1 MTRYKN
7 IAEKMMRPIGP
18 MRLIRRIGHIRLMG
32 HIGLIGLMSLM
43 GLIGVACSNEDDL
56 EPSQEEAQEVRASMP
71 VEVRSYVSMFDENE
85 PVSRA
90 WLTPSGFSTYDDA
103 EKPIGVSFTKDGQ
116 DPVSTSGSFFK
127 SGDQWRTDVELTA
140 GTYFLYGYAPHS
152 AGIGYSITDLDGTNA
167 NYSTGAIITLSNVPT
182 IIAGDLCVVVGA
194 KNGVDDYDALADY
207 SVAGL
212 RRGDFSYAAA
222 AITQPGGENPA
233 GGTGNFVYLLFD
245 HLYAAM
251 DIHMRVHGDYHDL
264 RTIKLKE
271 MKVQAS
277 GDVTPTKEK
286 ATIAVTL
293 TANDGSTSPITNI
306 TYTPTGDKVSNTDVF
321 TSKYGEELNTGY
333 QSFKSHFMPQG
344 ITRLIL
350 TCKYDVYDKKGNLV
364 RQDCVAQNVLR
375 LRALFDGFTEVFT
388 GTRYN
393 VYLTIKPTYLYV
405 LSDPDLDNPTM
416 VVEVGGGS

>member
-7 IAEKMMRPIGP
+7 IAEKMMG
-18 MRLIRRIGHIRLMG
+18 LIGHIRLMG

-90 WLTPSGFSTYDDA
+90 WLMPSGFSTYDDA

-251 DIHMRVHGDYHDL
+251 DIHMRVHGDYHAL

-286 ATIAVTL
+286 TTIAVTL

-306 TYTPTGDKVSNTDVF
+306 TYTPTGDNTIK
-321 TSKYGEELNTGY
+321 S
-333 QSFKSHFMPQG
+333 SIFKSNDGHTLTTDYQDFPGYFMPKG
-344 ITRLIL
+344 VTKVIL
-350 TCKYDVYDKKGNLV
+350 TCTYDVYDKNVTPEHPDGNLV
-364 RQDCVAQNVLR
+364 RQDCKATNTLVL
-375 LRALFDGFTEVFT
+375 ANLFDRFDEMRAGI
-388 GTRYN
+388 RYN
-393 VYLTIKPTYLYV
+393 VFLTIHPSYLYV
-405 LSDPDLDNPTM
+405 MSDPDLKDPEM
-416 VVEVGGGS
+416 VVD

>member
-1 MTRYKN
+1 MIENKN
-7 IAEKMMRPIGP
+7 IAEKMMRPIG
-18 MRLIRRIGHIRLMG
+18 LMG

-43 GLIGVACSNEDDL
+43 GLFAACSSEDGLDDL
-56 EPSQEEAQEVRASMP
+56 VPSQEDAQEVRASMP
-71 VEVRSYVSMFDENE
+71 VEVRSYVSMFEENE

-90 WLTPSGFSTYDDA
+90 WLMPSGFSTYADA
-103 EKPIGVSFTKDGQ
+103 EKPMGVSFTKNGVA
-116 DPVSTSGSFFK
+116 PINGFFFK

-251 DIHMRVHGDYHDL
+251 DIHMRVHGDYHAL

-286 ATIAVTL
+286 TTIAVTL

-321 TSKYGEELNTGY
+321 TSKYGEALNTGY
-333 QSFKSHFMPQG
+333 QSFQSHFMPQG

-350 TCKYDVYDKKGNLV
+350 TCKYDIYDKKGNLV
-364 RQDCVAQNVLR
+364 RQDCIAQNVLR
-375 LRALFDGFTEVFT
+375 LGALFDGFTEVRT

-393 VYLTIKPTYLYV
+393 IYMTIKPTYLYV
-405 LSDPDLDNPTM
+405 LSEPDLDNPMM